1 MLPNEA
7 AFSQPNPDLEANAFV
22 ERRIE
27 LLSRLISSAE
37 IGLYHSEGLEQMLG
51 IYKRYRFFYL
61 CLEEGIQKYR

>member
-7 AFSQPNPDLEANAFV
+7 AVPRPNLDLEANAFV

-51 IYKRYRFFYL
+51 IYKRY
-61 CLEEGIQKYR
+61 